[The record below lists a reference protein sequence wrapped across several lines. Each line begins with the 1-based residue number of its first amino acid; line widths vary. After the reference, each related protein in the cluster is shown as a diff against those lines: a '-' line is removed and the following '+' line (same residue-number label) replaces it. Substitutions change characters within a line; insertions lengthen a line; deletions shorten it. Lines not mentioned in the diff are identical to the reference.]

1 MDGVNLSIHSV
12 SSRRSPIP
20 AVTGQKTVVKLKD
33 RTFELHFSWLVNT
46 FYTFLDTFIDRGSP
60 VWYTRVVKERKKW
73 QQRKR
78 RYVYKGTNE
87 DWRCRRKE
95 MKVGVNWQRQM
106 QMVAF
111 MLITV
116 ICFFMPVRTRP
127 GWASSQPSACSALIT
142 VRRSFIWRTFIYSF
156 NFLSFMCSSR
166 TPHHS
171 DMGVCRLVCT
181 ANFW

>member
-78 RYVYKGTNE
+78 RNVYKGTNE

-111 MLITV
+111 MLITDL
-116 ICFFMPVRTRP
+116 FFHARP
-127 GWASSQPSACSALIT
+127 HASWMSQQPALCLLCSHNCQEILYLT
-142 VRRSFIWRTFIYSF
+142 NLY
-156 NFLSFMCSSR
+156 LQ
-166 TPHHS
+166 
-171 DMGVCRLVCT
+171 L
-181 ANFW
+181 